1 MKKLAFLL
9 LMILPV
15 VNCKTEPA
23 PPPPAPAE
31 IGPKMI
37 LFDNFNAH
45 KSEWQQVSG
54 IWQWDPNGFLLQR
67 TADPRQINCL
77 IYVQNP
83 QISDATIETMI
94 RIKTDLPAYLT
105 DTDQDKQLVYN
116 VRYLIGAGIV
126 FRMRDKD
133 NYYMFRLAGE
143 EGAVL
148 GKMVGGEWTDLANPR
163 TADFL
168 TGERVRF
175 SESNWY
181 RLKVEVY
188 GNRIVC
194 SINDVPV
201 INKTDDTYGLGRVGL
216 VTFKTFADF
225 DYLKVYNKTETEIKN
240 Q

>member
-1 MKKLAFLL
+1 MKKMMLL
-9 LMILPV
+9 LLILLPV
-15 VNCKTEPA
+15 VNCKTAPP

-37 LFDNFNAH
+37 FFDNFTSH
-45 KSEWQQVSG
+45 KNEWQQLSG
-54 IWQWDPNGFLLQR
+54 IWQWDANGFLLQR
-67 TADPRQINCL
+67 TSDPRQINCL
-77 IYVQNP
+77 VYIQNP
-83 QISDATIETMI
+83 QISDATIETMV
-94 RIKTDLPAYLT
+94 RIKPDLPATLT
-105 DTDQDKQLVYN
+105 DSDQDKQLLYN
-116 VRYLIGAGIV
+116 VRYIIGAGIV
-126 FRMRDKD
+126 FRMQDRD

-143 EGAVL
+143 EGSVL
-148 GKMVGGEWTDLANPR
+148 GKMVDGEWKDMANPR

-168 TGERVRF
+168 TGQRVKF
-175 SESNWY
+175 AESNWY

-201 INKTDDTYGLGRVGL
+201 INKTDDTYGLGKVGL

-225 DYLKVYNKTETEIKN
+225 KNIKVYNKSETEIKN

>member
-1 MKKLAFLL
+1 MKKIVLFLML
-9 LMILPV
+9 ILSV
-15 VNCKTEPA
+15 VNCKTAPP

-31 IGPKMI
+31 MGPKMI
-37 LFDNFNAH
+37 FFDNFNTH
-45 KSEWQQVSG
+45 KSEWQQISG

-77 IYVQNP
+77 LYVQNP

-94 RIKTDLPAYLT
+94 RIKTDLPSYLT
-105 DTDQDKQLVYN
+105 ATEQDKQLVYN
-116 VRYLIGAGIV
+116 VRYLIGAGII
-126 FRMRDKD
+126 FRMQDKD

-148 GKMVGGEWTDLANPR
+148 GKMVGGEWIDLANPR

-175 SESNWY
+175 AESNWY

-188 GNRIVC
+188 GSRIVC

-201 INKTDDTYGLGRVGL
+201 INKTDDTYGLGKFGL
-216 VTFKTFADF
+216 VTFKTFGDF
-225 DYLKVYNKTETEIKN
+225 DYVKVYNKTESEVKN